1 MSSSSPTPSLHR
13 RSSLKDYFASGVPRL
28 PSLRSRRSNAS
39 ITSVNAV
46 AHSKDVSSS
55 STNTKHAPYAVY
67 QQSMAPVILRDAD
80 ATAKLLEIILVSPG
94 GKRSLARLARTCK
107 AFKEPALDVLWRDLD
122 SFVPLVTLFPNTLLK
137 RARRP
142 GLGFVRQPEGADW
155 DKALA
160 YGDRVK
166 SIQYV
171 EAFNTFSQA
180 IFTTFETCPREYLL
194 PNLTTLTW
202 KAETASGLNYVRP
215 YLAPGL
221 RCFTLEMGVRAPKI
235 NDLLDDIMSKTQL
248 SQFSFTLHSNLPEKF
263 VDTVEDPGCSP
274 RCTSASSAPQGPKNG
289 FAMPGW

>member
-13 RSSLKDYFASGVPRL
+13 RSSLKDYFANGVPRL

-46 AHSKDVSSS
+46 AHPKDASSS

-67 QQSMAPVILRDAD
+67 QQRMAPVILRDAD

-142 GLGFVRQPEGADW
+142 GLGFVRH
-155 DKALA
+155 L
-160 YGDRVK
+160 
-166 SIQYV
+166 
-171 EAFNTFSQA
+171 FCFS
-180 IFTTFETCPREYLL
+180 EEP
-194 PNLTTLTW
+194 LT
-202 KAETASGLNYVRP
+202 E
-215 YLAPGL
+215 L
-221 RCFTLEMGVRAPKI
+221 RG
-235 NDLLDDIMSKTQL
+235 
-248 SQFSFTLHSNLPEKF
+248 
-263 VDTVEDPGCSP
+263 
-274 RCTSASSAPQGPKNG
+274 
-289 FAMPGW
+289 